1 LTDITTRLRLRVLE
15 GDYGILREA
24 AEEIERLRDRLE
36 LRHINDT
43 WEPDVLAIEVQRL
56 RKRIAEL
63 TGTKSGEIS

>member
-1 LTDITTRLRLRVLE
+1 VLE

>member
-1 LTDITTRLRLRVLE
+1 MTDITTRLRLRVLE